1 MLNIE
6 VIDCRELD
14 VDGYFKSIS
23 KEMRLIGK
31 MSTIKNILYELKYR
45 KYYILSKNKP
55 FKLDNIELELS
66 LIDKIISIL
75 EEIKSYSKTM

>member
-6 VIDCRELD
+6 VIECRELD

-23 KEMRLIGK
+23 REMIMIGK
-31 MSTIKNILYELKYR
+31 LSTIKNMLYELNYR

-55 FKLDNIELELS
+55 FKLDNIEMELS
-66 LIDKIISIL
+66 LIDKIILIL
-75 EEIKSYSKTM
+75 EEIKSYSK